1 MLGLRKESGRS
12 IRAMREPQRNTVFDG
27 ILTALEPWV
36 RAIIREE
43 NAKLSQSGNE
53 GKKASEAVR
62 LYFTVKEAAD
72 FSRLGCSTIRL
83 YIRKRE
89 LKAHQVGSRV
99 IIKRTDLEK
108 FLEAHRVEA
117 LAD

>member
-12 IRAMREPQRNTVFDG
+12 IRAMSEPQRNTVFDG

-43 NAKLSQSGNE
+43 YTKLSQSGNE
-53 GKKASEAVR
+53 EEKALRAVR

-72 FSRLGCSTIRL
+72 FSRLGPSTIRL

-89 LKAHQVGSRV
+89 LKAHKVGERV
-99 IIKRTDLEK
+99 IIKRADLER
-108 FLEAHRVEA
+108 FLEAHPIEVI
-117 LAD
+117 DN